1 MSEEEKD
8 QLDEQQDTSGTEDEQ
23 QDDPSQ
29 VDPGQDNTGQDDPEQ
44 GPDESEGGTQPTPDG
59 GEEQPT
65 LDPAGQSP
73 DPADTQPPT
82 PPGGD
87 EPEKGDEPKE
97 EKSESAG
104 KDEAE
109 LGLTDER
116 DEPQKLAYI
125 RASLTR
131 YSRVMGPGGQAVAQG
146 NGKREQENLYRTLIT
161 ALMLPENLFEDG
173 IELVLAFFREFR
185 GGAYREQMLHRFAN
199 ELSLR
204 EQQIK
209 AYRGLVTLFSA
220 AADPQMR
227 GHALTRMVDI
237 EKLVDRMPNNEVAA
251 RLLAYFDAD

>member
-8 QLDEQQDTSGTEDEQ
+8 KLDEQQDQPDTETEQ
-23 QDDPSQ
+23 QDDPTQDGAEPEAGEQPAAESDTDQ
-29 VDPGQDNTGQDDPEQ
+29 PAPGPEPTAAQEPAGDDPEQ
-44 GPDESEGGTQPTPDG
+44 SDDEDVDG
-59 GEEQPT
+59 AE
-65 LDPAGQSP
+65 
-73 DPADTQPPT
+73 
-82 PPGGD
+82 
-87 EPEKGDEPKE
+87 
-97 EKSESAG
+97 
-104 KDEAE
+104 DEAE
-109 LGLTDER
+109 LELTDER
-116 DEPQKLAYI
+116 DEPQKLAYL

-161 ALMLPENLFEDG
+161 ALMLPEDLFEDG
-173 IELVLAFFREFR
+173 VELVLAFFREYRNAAF
-185 GGAYREQMLHRFAN
+185 REQMLHRFVN

-204 EQQIK
+204 EQQVK